1 MRTLMAWL
9 SQLQVAQGRPEDGCG
24 DEGPAVPSNPWQAG
38 KSNLIKDFGTY
49 LRPPEAGRQDA
60 GGPLRTGKL
69 IMSPGRL
76 STQVCWRTDLFCNI
90 STWWLACLGS
100 SISRD
105 QQLTRS

>member
-1 MRTLMAWL
+1 MFRFTHLHPNPSTTVLVHPKGVVFGVLSSVELCDSPSLLKPVLM
-9 SQLQVAQGRPEDGCG
+9 P
-24 DEGPAVPSNPWQAG
+24 P
-38 KSNLIKDFGTY
+38 
-49 LRPPEAGRQDA
+49 RPPEAGRQDA